1 LTDVRQPSRFFYG
14 YVIAALAFLIQAVF
28 WGTYRSFGLFFNP
41 LATEFGWS
49 REEVAGAA
57 SMGWLIVG
65 LMNLPAGAMVD
76 RFGPRRTL
84 VIGGLLFGLGYVLMS
99 GLQGLWQ
106 IYLFYVILAVG
117 MSAADVVPLSTVARW
132 FVKGRGTIT
141 GLAKI
146 GAGVGMMTTPLVASY
161 FIATHGWRTA
171 YLALG
176 SIAVVALLIIAQ
188 FIRRDP
194 STMGLTAYGA
204 DSQWAATKHMEEGTP
219 LRQALRMRQFWT
231 LCIAYFLLIACSEV
245 VMVHTVPHAEDLGIS
260 SSGAAGILSFLGGA
274 SIGARVIVGIALD
287 RLGSRRALLLCF
299 VPSISALVWLQFA
312 DSAWMMYVFAV
323 LYGMSHGGFFTLLAP
338 VVAQLFGTVSHG
350 AIFGIIMAGGGIS
363 GAIGPLLTGRAF
375 DMLGS
380 YRLPFL
386 IVVGM
391 AASALILISSLGRT
405 PFQIETEQRAKPRS
419 V

>member
-1 LTDVRQPSRFFYG
+1 MADVARRPRLYYG

-41 LATEFGWS
+41 LVNEFDWS

-57 SMGWLIVG
+57 SMCWLIVG
-65 LMNLPAGAMVD
+65 LMNLPAGATVD

-84 VIGGLLFGLGYVLMS
+84 VICGFLFGLGYLLMS
-99 GLQGLWQ
+99 RIDGLWQ

-117 MSAADVVPLSTVARW
+117 MSAADVVPLSTIARW
-132 FVKGRGTIT
+132 FVKGRGTVT

-146 GAGVGMMTTPLVASY
+146 GAGVGMMATPLVASY
-161 FIATHGWRTA
+161 FIETHGWRTA
-171 YLALG
+171 YAALG
-176 SIAVVALLIIAQ
+176 AIALVVLLIIAQ

-194 STMGLTAYGA
+194 STMGLAAYGA
-204 DSQWAATKHMEEGTP
+204 SAQPSSVRQKEEGTP
-219 LRQALRMRQFWT
+219 LRQALHMRQFWT
-231 LCIAYFLLIACSEV
+231 VCVAYFLLIACSEV

-260 SSGAAGILSFLGGA
+260 STGAAGILSFLGGA
-274 SIGARVIVGIALD
+274 SIGARVIVGVVLD
-287 RLGSRRALLLCF
+287 RLGSRQALLLCF

-312 DSAWMMYVFAV
+312 DSVWMLYVFAV
-323 LYGMSHGGFFTLLAP
+323 LYGLSHGGFFTLLAP

-363 GAIGPLLTGRAF
+363 GALAPLLTGRAF
-375 DMLGS
+375 DVLGS

-391 AASALILISSLGRT
+391 AIAALVLIASLSRT
-405 PFQIETEQRAKPRS
+405 PYQLGNEQRARS
-419 V
+419 GSA

>member
-1 LTDVRQPSRFFYG
+1 LTDTGRPARIYYG

-41 LATEFGWS
+41 LGDEFGWS
-49 REEVAGAA
+49 REQVAGAA

-84 VIGGLLFGLGYVLMS
+84 AIGGVLFGAGYMLMS
-99 GLQGLWQ
+99 GVSGLWQ
-106 IYLFYVILAVG
+106 VYLFYVLLAVG
-117 MSAADVVPLSTVARW
+117 MSAAAVVPLSTVARW
-132 FVKGRGTIT
+132 FIRARGTIT
-141 GLAKI
+141 GLSKI
-146 GAGVGMMTTPLVASY
+146 GAGVGMMATPFVASY
-161 FIATHGWRTA
+161 FIETHGWRSA

-176 SIAVVALLIIAQ
+176 AIALVVLLIVAR

-194 STMGLTAYGA
+194 STMGLAAYGA
-204 DSQWAATKHMEEGTP
+204 SVEPATVLRKEEGTP
-219 LRQALRMRQFWT
+219 LREALRMRQFWT
-231 LCIAYFLLIACSEV
+231 VCVAYFLLIACSET

-260 SSGAAGILSFLGGA
+260 STGAAGVLSFLGGA
-274 SIGARVIVGIALD
+274 SIGARVVVGVALD
-287 RLGSRRALLLCF
+287 RLGSRLALLLCF

-312 DSAWMMYVFAV
+312 DTAWMLYVFAV
-323 LYGMSHGGFFTLLAP
+323 LYGLSHGGFFTLLAP

-350 AIFGIIMAGGGIS
+350 AIFGIIMAGGGVS
-363 GAIGPLLTGRAF
+363 GALAPLLTGRTF

-386 IVVGM
+386 VVAGM
-391 AASALILISSLGRT
+391 AVAALALILSLRKT
-405 PFQIETEQRAKPRS
+405 PFELEAEQRSRS
-419 V
+419 RTA